1 MSKERPPNEAAMLG
15 AAVAMTVP
23 SSISMKKAPAA
34 RRARPRHERSA
45 LVSVAWGRGSISS
58 LRLDSDQTE

>member
-1 MSKERPPNEAAMLG
+1 MLG